1 MSDCYVNTIFAL
13 ISEHQGFWN
22 TRAAVACD
30 LRANCSALQATLQ
43 GLRIRQ
49 IAEQLDFR
57 SYFDSQLQRP
67 KSVMRAN
74 ALTECEPRARLRLMA
89 DEFISPEHQT
99 AVAFRDYWHA
109 QHAQALKV
117 HDFERAERALRFA
130 LRYSKLVKII
140 EAAE

>member
-1 MSDCYVNTIFAL
+1 MSDFYINAMFAL
-13 ISEHQGFWN
+13 ISEHRGFWN

-30 LRANCSALQATLQ
+30 LRANCNALQATLQ

-49 IAEQLDFR
+49 IAEQLDSR
-57 SYFDSQLQRP
+57 SHFDSQVHGPLRSAP
-67 KSVMRAN
+67 AHGRRVNPAGDSVMS
-74 ALTECEPRARLRLMA
+74 

-109 QHAQALKV
+109 QHAMALKV
-117 HDFERAERALRFA
+117 HDVGRAERALRLA

-140 EAAE
+140 EAAG